1 MSVKSYFCFCISS
14 ILTFTDYVTL
24 LKKKKLLQRNLKIMI
39 SMGLSAKQ
47 EKDNRFQQI
56 KKEVVE
62 MIKERV
68 PSLESKVC
76 SAQFSPSLSLP
87 QLGFLA

>member
-1 MSVKSYFCFCISS
+1 M
-14 ILTFTDYVTL
+14 TFTDYVTL

-76 SAQFSPSLSLP
+76 SAQCSPSLSLP

>member
-1 MSVKSYFCFCISS
+1 
-14 ILTFTDYVTL
+14 
-24 LKKKKLLQRNLKIMI
+24 MI

-62 MIKERV
+62 MIKIQA
-68 PSLESKVC
+68 PSLELKVC
-76 SAQFSPSLSLP
+76 LFVALFFFKKKNYGNCLSLSLP
-87 QLGFLA
+87 VHVRVMTHFCV

>member
-1 MSVKSYFCFCISS
+1 
-14 ILTFTDYVTL
+14 
-24 LKKKKLLQRNLKIMI
+24 MI

-87 QLGFLA
+87 RLGFLA

>member
-1 MSVKSYFCFCISS
+1 
-14 ILTFTDYVTL
+14 
-24 LKKKKLLQRNLKIMI
+24 MI
-39 SMGLSAKQ
+39 NMGLSAKQ

-76 SAQFSPSLSLP
+76 FAQFSPPLSLP
-87 QLGFLA
+87 QLGFLVLFRCYALLAGESKVTHS

>member
-1 MSVKSYFCFCISS
+1 
-14 ILTFTDYVTL
+14 
-24 LKKKKLLQRNLKIMI
+24 MI
-39 SMGLSAKQ
+39 NMGLSAKQ

-68 PSLESKVC
+68 PALESKVC
-76 SAQFSPSLSLP
+76 FSQISLSVGCVFWGSS
-87 QLGFLA
+87 GF

>member
-1 MSVKSYFCFCISS
+1 MKCVF
-14 ILTFTDYVTL
+14 
-24 LKKKKLLQRNLKIMI
+24 LLQRNLKVMI

-62 MIKERV
+62 MIKIQA
-68 PSLESKVC
+68 PSLELKVC
-76 SAQFSPSLSLP
+76 LFVALF
-87 QLGFLA
+87 FF